1 MNTAFRIVWLLLVL
15 GVSVFVLLMLAG
27 APLWDWWLRVRDK
40 RISEFFRRRRDL
52 SRQIQEH
59 IDAHDVTDLP
69 RRTPMQSFADFA
81 DIVATM
87 PDLDEID
94 KQVAGLYLVPQEESS

>member
-59 IDAHDVTDLP
+59 IDAHDLP

-81 DIVATM
+81 DIAATM

-94 KQVAGLYLVPQEESS
+94 KQVVGLYLLPEERP